1 MEFTLEDNRDEKD
14 FFGGDSEYFN
24 FDKKNSA
31 TVKKDAKNNDKLN
44 DLKEDLEE
52 FQMHSK
58 SELNDENKKYKN
70 NLDKTIKEDKIPI
83 KLISK
88 KTLRND
94 ANKENKNIKKNRKNG
109 HKTNTEINYQNTKQ
123 KMEFDFELFNC
134 QNSVEDNYFDVYED
148 QQDQQDSDRF
158 KSFQIFDDV
167 KTNIQKKH
175 PYTTINNINIKE
187 ELDMATDSEG
197 NT

>member
-14 FFGGDSEYFN
+14 NFGGDSEYFN

-70 NLDKTIKEDKIPI
+70 NLDKTKKEDKIPI

-94 ANKENKNIKKNRKNG
+94 ANK
-109 HKTNTEINYQNTKQ
+109 
-123 KMEFDFELFNC
+123 
-134 QNSVEDNYFDVYED
+134 
-148 QQDQQDSDRF
+148 
-158 KSFQIFDDV
+158 
-167 KTNIQKKH
+167 
-175 PYTTINNINIKE
+175 
-187 ELDMATDSEG
+187 
-197 NT
+197 